1 MENVATIT
9 MTPNEAA
16 QLNEIIEQFNKSFD
30 EANERMD
37 RYEAERLKLKAETEE
52 ILDRIRRHLNV
63 EVSS

>member
-1 MENVATIT
+1 MENIATIT

-37 RYEAERLKLKAETEE
+37 QYESERLKLKAETEA
-52 ILDRIRRHLNV
+52 ILERIRRYLDV
-63 EVSS
+63 EIGR